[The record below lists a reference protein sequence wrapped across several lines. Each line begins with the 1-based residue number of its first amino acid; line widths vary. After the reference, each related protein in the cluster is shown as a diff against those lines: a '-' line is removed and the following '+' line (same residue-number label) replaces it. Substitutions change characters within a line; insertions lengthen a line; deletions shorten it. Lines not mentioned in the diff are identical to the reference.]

1 MQILKENGRKAED
14 KSWIWVRNTPYGDK
28 KIVLFNYRISR
39 SQEAAR
45 QLLDGI
51 TGYLQCDGLN
61 AYDVL
66 ENKRA

>member
-1 MQILKENGRKAED
+1 M
-14 KSWIWVRNTPYGDK
+14 
-28 KIVLFNYRISR
+28 VLFDYRISR